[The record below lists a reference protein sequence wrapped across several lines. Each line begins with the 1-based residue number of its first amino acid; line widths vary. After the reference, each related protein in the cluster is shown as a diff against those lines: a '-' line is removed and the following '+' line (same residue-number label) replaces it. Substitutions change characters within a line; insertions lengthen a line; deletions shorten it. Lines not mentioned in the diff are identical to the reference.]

1 MNEVLN
7 GGYSLIPGAG
17 ALIGFGVAFVVIF
30 AIFLAKAF
38 RKVVE
43 PNEVHIVQSHNGTTT
58 YGKSPELDEAQDGI
72 KVKVNNSYY
81 AWPSWW
87 PLIGVQAVVLPLSVF
102 REDLQNYEAYDIG
115 KVPFVVDIVAFFR
128 ISDPG
133 MAAKRVSTMQELKG
147 QLTSILQG
155 AVRTILAKHEIEEI
169 MTERSTFGVKFTDEV
184 KEQLKAW
191 GVTNVKNIELM
202 DIRDGT
208 QSKTVSNIMAK
219 KESLIEMQSR
229 TEVAANHR
237 AAEIAEIE
245 ARQVVEVR
253 AQEAE
258 QLIGE
263 RTAEKDKLVGIANEQ
278 AQQDIKVQAKVTAEK
293 DMAVKLVN
301 NVRAAEINREV
312 QVVAADQDKQTY
324 IIRAEGE
331 RQKRVIAA
339 EADKAETVL
348 VADGKL
354 QESLKNAEGIL
365 AIGTSNAETKRLAEM
380 ATVTPQIVLAT
391 EIGENPAYQDYLI
404 RIRSVEKDEVVGS
417 AQAKALQDAGI
428 KVIANTGNV
437 NSGVSS
443 VMDLF
448 TSKGGTEIAAMAEAI
463 SQTDAG
469 AALLS
474 RLGINK
480 APETKT
486 AAKVEPKTATK
497 KV

>member
-1 MNEVLN
+1 
-7 GGYSLIPGAG
+7 
-17 ALIGFGVAFVVIF
+17 LIGFGVAFVVIF

-43 PNEVHIVQSHNGTTT
+43 PNEVHIVQSRSGTTT
-58 YGKSPELDEAQDGI
+58 YGKSPELDDVPGGKI
-72 KVKVNNSYY
+72 NNSYY
-81 AWPSWW
+81 SWPSWW
-87 PLIGVQAVVLPLSVF
+87 PWFGVQAVVLPLSVF

-128 ISDPG
+128 INDPG
-133 MAAKRVSTMQELKG
+133 MAAKRVNTMQELKG

-237 AAEIAEIE
+237 AADVAEIE
-245 ARQVVEVR
+245 ARQLVEIR

-263 RTAEKDKLVGIANEQ
+263 RTAEKDKQVGIANEK
-278 AQQDIKVQAKVTAEK
+278 AQQEIKAQAKTTAER
-293 DMAVKLVN
+293 DMAVKLVE
-301 NVRAAEINREV
+301 NVKAAEINREV
-312 QVVAADQDKQTY
+312 QIVKADEVKKTTV
-324 IIRAEGE
+324 IRAEGD
-331 RQKRVIAA
+331 RQKQVIDA
-339 EADKAETVL
+339 EAQREQTVI
-348 VADGKL
+348 VADGDL
-354 QESLKNAEGIL
+354 QDSLKEAEGIL
-365 AIGTSNAETKRLAEM
+365 AIGKSNAETKRLAEM
-380 ATVTPQIVLAT
+380 ALVDPQIVLAT
-391 EIGENPAYQDYLI
+391 EIGENQGYQEYLVKI
-404 RIRSVEKDEVVGS
+404 RNVEKDEVVGT

-437 NSGVSS
+437 NSGINS
-443 VMDLF
+443 VMELF
-448 TSKGGTEIAAMAEAI
+448 SSKGGTEIAAMAEALN
-463 SQTDAG
+463 QTDAG
-469 AALLS
+469 AALLT
-474 RLGINK
+474 RLGL
-480 APETKT
+480 KT
-486 AAKVEPKTATK
+486 ADEGKGEVATKRPATATK
-497 KV
+497 KA